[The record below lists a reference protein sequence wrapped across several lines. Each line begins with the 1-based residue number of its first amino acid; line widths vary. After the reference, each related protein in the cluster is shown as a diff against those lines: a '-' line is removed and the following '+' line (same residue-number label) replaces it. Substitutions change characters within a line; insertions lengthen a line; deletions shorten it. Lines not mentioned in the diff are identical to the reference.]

1 MYSHKDTAGKTT
13 PHFGWTRTAG
23 LTWSS
28 AVWPATNQVRTTWDA
43 RFACVRQSYDD
54 DLIRAIVTMHEPSR
68 NWDTLV
74 YAFTRPGT
82 PSVWEDRARRNEN
95 RASDV
100 VGAKVGFSEACMGG
114 YVAYVK
120 YGTNQVYFDGYN
132 FVGQSESPPPDDWS
146 LPTAVLA
153 RGGNVDVRLHM
164 DRAGQVRIAAFD
176 CTGRMSARLF
186 NGSLPSGAHQLSL
199 PLHVPAGCVLIRIE
213 TPRHVGTAKL
223 VMTR

>member
-1 MYSHKDTAGKTT
+1 
-13 PHFGWTRTAG
+13 
-23 LTWSS
+23 
-28 AVWPATNQVRTTWDA
+28 
-43 RFACVRQSYDD
+43 VRQSYDD

-82 PSVWEDRARRNEN
+82 PSVWEDRAVRNEN

-100 VGAKVGFSEACMGG
+100 IGARVGFSNANMGG

-132 FVGQSESPPPDDWS
+132 FVGASESPLPADWTM
-146 LPTAVLA
+146 PTAALL
-153 RGGNVDVRLHM
+153 RGGNVIVRLHM

-176 CTGRMSARLF
+176 CTGRMAARLF
-186 NGSLPSGAHQLSL
+186 NRSLSRGAQQLSFQLRVPSG
-199 PLHVPAGCVLIRIE
+199 CYLIRIE
-213 TPRHVGTAKL
+213 TPGHVGTAKL